1 MCPSCF
7 YSNALT
13 HLRVVCVFFSG
24 VNSRSARVLF
34 LLVAPGHMVFL
45 YTINSMQGGHTTLTY
60 VFIAFYLAAAL
71 LQVYMSISV
80 MLLGFTIFNIFLF
93 WLMRYIERVSM

>member
-1 MCPSCF
+1 MLLQQ
-7 YSNALT
+7 YIKKLAL
-13 HLRVVCVFFSG
+13 LLLSSG

-34 LLVAPGHMVFL
+34 LLVAPGHLVFL

-71 LQVYMSISV
+71 LQVYLSIYSSLQANLKFKRKV
-80 MLLGFTIFNIFLF
+80 M
-93 WLMRYIERVSM
+93 